1 MASKTDLELIE
12 EFRHGKIE
20 GFNELVRRYQE
31 KIYWVC
37 HRVTGTHEDADDV
50 VQDVFVRVYES
61 LSKFRGESEFY
72 TWLYRIATNTS
83 LNALRKKKLKEF
95 IRYDEMYEE
104 LLPDDDRTDDSV
116 LQQEYKTILERAIE
130 RLPARQKMVFVMRYY
145 DEMPYKEMAKILK
158 KSVGG
163 LKANYFHALK
173 KIQEYVRKEM
183 SS

>member
-1 MASKTDLELIE
+1 MASKTDLELVE

-37 HRVTGTHEDADDV
+37 RRVMGTHEDADDV